1 MEAIHLISSANQMT
15 GFYTGFYMKYMNL
28 QRCVNLGVSQ
38 VYMIELELIVVNY
51 FPIKA
56 APRMF
61 VPRYI
66 SALKHAFVS
75 SEYVYEIVF
84 QVVLLL
90 LYWYQVSLTFYFR
103 YNFLIINPF

>member
-1 MEAIHLISSANQMT
+1 
-15 GFYTGFYMKYMNL
+15 MKYMNL
-28 QRCVNLGVSQ
+28 QRCVNLGASQ

-51 FPIKA
+51 FPVKA

-75 SEYVYEIVF
+75 PEYVYEIVF